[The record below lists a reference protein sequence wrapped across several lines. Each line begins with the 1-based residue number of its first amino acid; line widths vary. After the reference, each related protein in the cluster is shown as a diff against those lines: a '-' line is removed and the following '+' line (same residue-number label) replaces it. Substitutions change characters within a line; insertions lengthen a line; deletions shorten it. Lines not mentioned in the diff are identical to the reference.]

1 MKKLAVLGSTGSIGT
16 QVLDVARRFPHLY
29 RLVGLAAGRNLELL
43 AAQVREFSPSFISV
57 AERDG
62 KAALAGL
69 LGAQRPEIGW
79 GEEGLKQVAT
89 MPDADLVVAAT
100 LGPVALAPVLAAVRK
115 GKRIALA
122 TKELLVMAGRLLMSE
137 VTKSGAEIL
146 PVDSEAS
153 AIFQALQGHRKEDVR
168 RIILTASGG
177 PFWHWNDLGDRR
189 ISVEEALNHPRWE
202 MGKKISV
209 DSASLM
215 NKGLEVIE
223 AHFLFGLPVEKIA
236 VHIHPESVV
245 HSLVEYKDGSVIA
258 QMAITDMRLPIA
270 YALSYPERLELD
282 LPGLDLVKVKTMSFL
297 APDPERFPCLDLA
310 YRAARIGGS
319 MPCVLNAANDVA
331 VAAFLNR
338 QLSFQDIPRIVAQTM
353 EGHSLSSMETIED
366 VLQCER
372 GASKLA
378 EQLVQQMGRG

>member
-57 AERDG
+57 AEQDG
-62 KAALAGL
+62 KAVLAGL

-100 LGPVALAPVLAAVRK
+100 LGSVALAPVLAAVRK

-137 VTKSGAEIL
+137 VTKFGAEIL

-177 PFWHWNDLGDRR
+177 PFWHWNDLEDRR

-223 AHFLFGLPVEKIA
+223 THFLFDLPVEKIA

-282 LPGLDLVKVKTMSFL
+282 LPSLDLVKVKTMSFL
-297 APDPERFPCLDLA
+297 APDVERFPCLDLA
-310 YRAARIGGS
+310 YRAARTGGS

-331 VAAFLNR
+331 VAAFLNQ
-338 QLSFQDIPRIVAQTM
+338 QLSFQDISRIVARTM